1 MIKLTLTKAHG
12 KQVTYISP
20 NQDAEEVAASFTK
33 DMQVGDILT
42 IEQLADVELELV
54 AVEPSTDPYNKGS
67 I

>member
-1 MIKLTLTKAHG
+1 MIKLTLTKQHG

-20 NQDAEEVAASFTK
+20 DSDADAVVASFTR

-42 IEQLADVELELV
+42 IENLGEDELTLEGPFV
-54 AVEPSTDPYNKGS
+54 STDPYNRS

>member
-1 MIKLTLTKAHG
+1 MIKLTLTKQHG

-20 NQDAEEVAASFTK
+20 DSDADAVAASFTK

-42 IEQLADVELELV
+42 IENLGEDELTLEGPFV
-54 AVEPSTDPYNKGS
+54 STDPYNRS